1 MERVALGLAAA
12 AVFCSALGIP
22 AEVAEA
28 EEKGRPGFL
37 SVQMVRTDRPP
48 KIDGVLDES
57 SWREAAFIANLTQV
71 EPDEG
76 AAPTERTEI
85 RLLYDADFLYLGV
98 RAFDSEPDKIIAT
111 EMVRD
116 AEFNSDDHIVMV
128 FDTFHDRRNAF
139 LFRVNPRGTRGD
151 GLIENSRRVGDEWD
165 GIWYAKA
172 TIDSQGWMA
181 EIAIPYKTISFNPR
195 GTSWGFNIE
204 RVVRRKNEVSR
215 WAAADLDSS
224 LFDIADAGIL
234 AGLVG
239 IEQGIGLDV
248 KPSFTVNR
256 LQGRPD
262 AGDTTQGEPSLD
274 VFYKITPALTA
285 ALTINTDF
293 SETEVDERE
302 INLTRFELFFP
313 EKRDFFL
320 QDAGIFEFGGL
331 QRNGRPFFSRRIG
344 LDEED
349 EEVGIVAGAK
359 LTGRIGGINLGILG
373 VQTDEKKLEGE
384 NGKGKEEE
392 KRLLESKNLF
402 VGRVAVNVLEQST
415 LGAIVT
421 NGDPRSTEGEDN
433 TLVGGDFNYRDTE
446 FFGDQTL
453 AGNFWLQRSFTDK
466 EEKKK
471 DEDEEEKKKDKEDRE
486 FAYGAKLAFESD
498 EIEAGASFAEIQK
511 DFTPALGFVNR
522 RGIREYGTDFRYR
535 YRFPRG
541 GLVRTADTG
550 FSVQLVTDDEENE
563 VETGEVELKVMKLK
577 NSPGDQVEFTYIFQH
592 EILDEDELF
601 LKRDDLCVPAG
612 THNFNRF
619 SAGFA
624 TAESRPLSGALEV
637 AWGGFFSGKRTDIK
651 PSLAWRP
658 SPFLFVSLEYE
669 LSDFRELKVAAP
681 PQKKECPND
690 IRLPEGDFTSHLVR
704 GRLVLQFTPD
714 ISWSTF
720 AQYDNVSATLGIN
733 TRFRWII
740 EPGNELFVVVN
751 QSFEKKDGDE
761 VEGKLEPS
769 GTEIAMKLVWTLRF

>member
-1 MERVALGLAAA
+1 MERVVLGLAAA
-12 AVFCSALGIP
+12 AVFCSALGIS
-22 AEVAEA
+22 AEVAEG

-37 SVQMVRTDRPP
+37 PVRMVRTDRPP

-85 RLLYDADFLYLGV
+85 RFLYDADFLYLGV

-151 GLIENSRRVGDEWD
+151 GLIENGRRVGDEWD

-172 TIDSQGWMA
+172 SIDNQGWIA
-181 EIAIPYKTISFNPR
+181 EIAIPYKTLSFNPR

-224 LFDIADAGIL
+224 LSDIADAGIL
-234 AGLVG
+234 EGLVG
-239 IEQGIGLDV
+239 IEQGIGLDI
-248 KPSFTVNR
+248 KPSFTINR

-262 AGDTTQGEPSLD
+262 AGDTTQVEPSLD

-359 LTGRIGGINLGILG
+359 LTGRIGAVNLGILD
-373 VQTDEKKLEGE
+373 VLT
-384 NGKGKEEE
+384 EE
-392 KRLLESKNLF
+392 KDFLTEEKGELDAKNLF

-415 LGAIVT
+415 LGVIVT
-421 NGDPRSTEGEDN
+421 NGDPRSTEGEEN
-433 TLVGGDFNYRDTE
+433 TLVGGDFNYRDTD
-446 FFGDQTL
+446 FFGGRIL

-471 DEDEEEKKKDKEDRE
+471 DNDKKDKEDRE

-522 RGIREYGTDFRYR
+522 RGIREYETDFNYR
-535 YRFPRG
+535 HRFPRRA
-541 GLVRTADTG
+541 LLRTADTG
-550 FSVQLVTDDEENE
+550 FSVKLITDDEENE
-563 VETGEVELKVMKLK
+563 VETGEVELKVLKLK
-577 NSPGDQVEFTYIFQH
+577 NSPGDQVEFTYILQH
-592 EILDEDELF
+592 ELLDEDELF

-624 TAESRPLSGALEV
+624 TAESRPLSGALKV
-637 AWGGFFSGKRTDIK
+637 DWGGFFSGRRTDIK
-651 PSLAWRP
+651 PALAWRP

-669 LSDFRELKVAAP
+669 LNDFRELKVAAP

-690 IRLPEGDFTSHLVR
+690 IRLPEGSFTSHLVR
-704 GRLVLQFTPD
+704 GRVVLQFTPD
-714 ISWSTF
+714 ISWSTLV
-720 AQYDNVSATLGIN
+720 QYDNVSAALGIN
-733 TRFRWII
+733 SRFRWII

-751 QSFEKKDGDE
+751 QSFEEKDGDE
-761 VEGKLEPS
+761 VKGKLEPS